1 MNLTTI
7 NVPPAQL
14 APELELSGAKADI
27 SILDRDQFHGLLCW
41 TEAQLMSN
49 ILCISKDREV
59 TAVPQTYFDVIL
71 NDETQPAIFKKALQ
85 LAKLSRSITSIEA
98 RIQVLDEQY
107 RTGNGEI
114 DIALL
119 EMLLVAGEAPLR
131 YQEEVSI

>member
-14 APELELSGAKADI
+14 AAELELSGAKADI
-27 SILDRDQFHGLLCW
+27 SILDSDQFHGLLCW

-49 ILCISKDREV
+49 IVCISNGREV

-71 NDETQPAIFKKALQ
+71 NDNTKPAIFKKALQ
-85 LAKLSRSITSIEA
+85 LAKISRSQTSIEE
-98 RIQVLDEQY
+98 RIQMVDDQY
-107 RTGNGEI
+107 KASNGEI

-131 YQEEVSI
+131 YQEVAI